1 MKPVAFLKAAGG
13 VACIAFALNVSA
25 QTTDPTNNSTTDT
38 PPDTASSAPHETASQ
53 HISDAAITTKVKSE
67 LLGAKDL
74 KSTGIHVRTRK
85 GIVRLTGTVP
95 DQDQKDKAKQVAG
108 LVSGVRS
115 VRNNLTVS
123 AD

>member
-25 QTTDPTNNSTTDT
+25 QTTNTTTDT
-38 PPDTASSAPHETASQ
+38 SPDTASSAPHETASQ

-108 LVSGVRS
+108 LVSGVRA